1 MYVSVTGLKGKGIIG
16 LMRFWLLAIPSFK
29 AVQRANGI
37 LFWEVKTIKG
47 WHHTL
52 TVWETPKHMM
62 AYRKSPSHLKAMKAF
77 PSIAVGK
84 VHGYGAS
91 KVPTWEEALREYEE
105 HGRVV

>member
-1 MYVSVTGLKGKGIIG
+1 
-16 LMRFWLLAIPSFK
+16 
-29 AVQRANGI
+29 
-37 LFWEVKTIKG
+37 
-47 WHHTL
+47 
-52 TVWETPKHMM
+52 MM

-84 VHGYGAS
+84 VHGYDAS

>member
-1 MYVSVTGLKGKGIIG
+1 MCSYKQRLQQIIDE
-16 LMRFWLLAIPSFK
+16 LLD
-29 AVQRANGI
+29 
-37 LFWEVKTIKG
+37 EV
-47 WHHTL
+47 L
-52 TVWETPKHMM
+52 

-84 VHGYGAS
+84 VHGYDAS